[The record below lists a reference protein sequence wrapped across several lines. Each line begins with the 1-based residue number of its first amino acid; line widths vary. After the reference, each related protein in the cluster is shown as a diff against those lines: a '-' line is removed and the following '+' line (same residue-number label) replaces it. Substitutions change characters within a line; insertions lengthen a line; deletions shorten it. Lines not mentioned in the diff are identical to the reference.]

1 MAVLTE
7 INGSQVNIILEAT
20 YQLCQEKRIHL
31 RKTNPRTK
39 YEVRSSKEAVKVK
52 PILKP

>member
-7 INGSQVNIILEAT
+7 INSNQVKVIFEGT
-20 YQLCQEKRIHL
+20 FQLCEEKRRYL
-31 RKTNPRTK
+31 RKTNPRTR
-39 YEVRSSKEAVKVK
+39 YEVRSSKEAVKAK